1 MNVTTPTLVLLPG
14 TLCDLRVW
22 QPVAEHLD
30 PQWRTQFVDFGALDH
45 VAEMAARALSA
56 ASGLLVPVG
65 VSMGGIVALEMWRLA
80 PERIAALALF
90 DTNPGAD
97 TEARRRAREHQL
109 DQAHLAGPNGLQ
121 TLVRSHLLPSYFPRA
136 VSPVVETTVLA
147 MALDAGLTTLTKQ
160 SAALAMR
167 IDYWPL
173 LPSINK
179 PALVACGEFDL
190 LCPPAQHRQMT
201 GLMPQAQFRL
211 IGEAGHLAPLEQPL
225 QTAAILQ
232 AWLSSIGGRFQTKVA
247 EDVRV

>member
-1 MNVTTPTLVLLPG
+1 MNVATPTLVLLPG

-22 QPVAEHLD
+22 QPVAERLD
-30 PQWRTQFVDFGALDH
+30 PQWRTQFVDFGALDR

-56 ASGLLVPVG
+56 ASGLLIPVG

-147 MALDAGLTTLTKQ
+147 MAADAGLTTFVKQ
-160 SAALAMR
+160 SAALASR

-173 LPSINK
+173 LSCIKK
-179 PALVACGEFDL
+179 PVLVACGEFDL
-190 LCPPAQHRQMT
+190 LCPPSQHRQMAAQ
-201 GLMPQAQFRL
+201 LSQAQFRL
-211 IGEAGHLAPLEQPL
+211 IGGAGHLAPLEQPS
-225 QTAAILQ
+225 QTAAILRDWI
-232 AWLSSIGGRFQTKVA
+232 ARIGGRFQAQAA
-247 EDVRV
+247 EDARV

>member
-1 MNVTTPTLVLLPG
+1 MNVATPTLVLLPG

-22 QPVAEHLD
+22 QPVAERLD
-30 PQWRTQFVDFGALDH
+30 PQWRTQFVDFGALDR

-56 ASGLLVPVG
+56 ASGLLIPVG

-147 MALDAGLTTLTKQ
+147 MAADAGLTTFVKQ
-160 SAALAMR
+160 SEALASR

-173 LPSINK
+173 LSCIKK
-179 PALVACGEFDL
+179 PVLVACGEFDL
-190 LCPPAQHRQMT
+190 LCPPSQHRQMAAQ
-201 GLMPQAQFRL
+201 LSQAQFRL
-211 IGEAGHLAPLEQPL
+211 ISEAGHLAPLEQPS
-225 QTAAILQ
+225 QTAAILRDWI
-232 AWLSSIGGRFQTKVA
+232 ARIGGRFQAQAA
-247 EDVRV
+247 EDARV